1 MLKFDT
7 TPTPGIFYKSILV
20 SSASFTYTFNTNVIT
35 DTDYN
40 RCPNIIY
47 HGLSS
52 SKTAIDQTK
61 VAKFNYEFMQDKVVT
76 FP

>member
-1 MLKFDT
+1 MLKFDN

-20 SSASFTYTFNTNVIT
+20 SSFTHTFNTNVIT

-52 SKTAIDQTK
+52 STTVIDQTK
-61 VAKFNYEFMQDKVVT
+61 FAKFNYEFMQDKVVT

>member
-1 MLKFDT
+1 MLKFDN

-20 SSASFTYTFNTNVIT
+20 QSESFTYTFTTTAIT
-35 DTDYN
+35 DTDYY

-52 SKTAIDQTK
+52 STTAIDQTK
-61 VAKFNYEFMQDKVVT
+61 FAKFNYEFMQDKVVT